1 MGRLLLRSSS
11 ANPSQACVMI
21 RSSQSPQAPHT
32 VVRSLAHARNGL
44 LTRVRAV
51 ACEPDECFP
60 AAFARMVAA
69 IEAAFRH
76 EETLME
82 TIGFPGVR
90 EQRRDNALLLNAL
103 HHAAPRVEA
112 GEFGVGR
119 EVVAALPDLLSLHRF
134 CGLRMLATARGA
146 VLALRRRRSPGPLG
160 GYSEPARRG
169 HRHHT

>member
-1 MGRLLLRSSS
+1 
-11 ANPSQACVMI
+11 MI
-21 RSSQSPQAPHT
+21 PASHPPQGAHT
-32 VVRSLAHARNGL
+32 VLRALTHARKGL
-44 LTRVRAV
+44 LAQVHA
-51 ACEPDECFP
+51 AAGEPDERFP

-112 GEFGVGR
+112 GELGIGR
-119 EVVAALPDLLSLHRF
+119 EVVAALPGLLSLHRF
-134 CGLRMLATARGA
+134 CGLRVLATARGA
-146 VLALRRRRSPGPLG
+146 VLALRRPPGPLAG
-160 GYSEPARRG
+160 NSRPAKAARRN
-169 HRHHT
+169 HA

>member
-1 MGRLLLRSSS
+1 MT
-11 ANPSQACVMI
+11 PI
-21 RSSQSPQAPHT
+21 SQSPQGPHT
-32 VVRSLAHARNGL
+32 VVRALAHARKGL
-44 LTRVRAV
+44 LTQVSAT
-51 ACEPDECFP
+51 AGEPDDRFP

-112 GEFGVGR
+112 GEIGIGR
-119 EVVAALPDLLSLHRF
+119 EVVAALPGLLSLHRF
-134 CGLRMLATARGA
+134 CGLRVLATARGA
-146 VLALRRRRSPGPLG
+146 VLALRHRPPGPLA
-160 GYSEPARRG
+160 GYSRPATPARRN
-169 HRHHT
+169 HA